1 MKNEKLKVKSS
12 KCEETKMSNNQ
23 WTKTMISFETERLQL
38 RYYTAADAPF
48 IYKLLNSEGWLN
60 YIGDRDIKSI
70 ADAEVYIK
78 EKYLLSNEPNRYGA
92 YIVIL
97 KETGI
102 AIGSCGLYKR
112 ENLEHPD
119 IGFAFLT
126 EYLGKGYGFEASQGV
141 MQHAREALGVST
153 ILGITMHTN
162 ISSIKLLEKL
172 GLKKKGPFFFNDA
185 IEELLLFSNE

>member
-1 MKNEKLKVKSS
+1 
-12 KCEETKMSNNQ
+12 
-23 WTKTMISFETERLQL
+23 MISFETERLQL

-48 IYKLLNSEGWLN
+48 IYELMNSEGWLN

-70 ADAEVYIK
+70 ADAKAYIE
-78 EKYLLSNEPNRYGA
+78 EKYLPSYELNGHGA

-102 AIGSCGLYKR
+102 AVGSCGLYKR

-141 MQHAREALGVST
+141 MQHARETLGIRT
-153 ILGITMHTN
+153 FLGITLPAN
-162 ISSIKLLEKL
+162 IPSIKLLEKL
-172 GLKKKGPFFFNDA
+172 GFEMTGTTKLPNEDHEILLYIKKKKAGYNKK
-185 IEELLLFSNE
+185 

>member
-1 MKNEKLKVKSS
+1 
-12 KCEETKMSNNQ
+12 
-23 WTKTMISFETERLQL
+23 MISLETERLQL

-48 IYKLLNSEGWLN
+48 IYELMNSEGWLN

-70 ADAEVYIK
+70 ADAETYIK
-78 EKYLLSNEPNRYGA
+78 EKYLPSYELNGHGA

-102 AIGSCGLYKR
+102 AVGSCGLYKR

-141 MQHAREALGVST
+141 MKHAKEELGIRT
-153 ILGITMHTN
+153 FLGITLPTN
-162 ISSIKLLEKL
+162 IPSIKLLEKL
-172 GLKKKGPFFFNDA
+172 GLKKKGPFFFNDGT
-185 IEELLLFSNE
+185 EELLLFSNE

>member
-1 MKNEKLKVKSS
+1 
-12 KCEETKMSNNQ
+12 
-23 WTKTMISFETERLQL
+23 MISFETERLQL

-48 IYKLLNSEGWLN
+48 IYELMNSEGWLN

-70 ADAEVYIK
+70 ADAEAYIE
-78 EKYLLSNEPNRYGA
+78 EKYLPSYELNGHGA

-102 AIGSCGLYKR
+102 AVGSCGLYKR

-141 MQHAREALGVST
+141 MQHARETLGIRT
-153 ILGITMHTN
+153 FLGITLPAN
-162 ISSIKLLEKL
+162 IPSIKLLEKL
-172 GLKKKGPFFFNDA
+172 GLKKKGPFFFNDDT
-185 IEELLLFSNE
+185 EELLLFSNE